1 MPNLNVAVLGS
12 SGYSKELGKKGTES
26 DITLYNMKRGE
37 TTVTIVEPSMY
48 PEKMQSLYYA
58 AGFADMAVLVV
69 ERLDA
74 SFGETVVML
83 DCLGVEKGV
92 VVPRNYITEDQITRF
107 TRGTVVNGYGYME
120 DDPPLLRERL
130 VSEAEGLP
138 RGAPAETGA
147 VTVDHY
153 FNVRGVGA
161 VALGVVKTGQ
171 IHRHDRLY
179 ALPTAKEGQLRSLQK
194 HDDDFQTAEKGD
206 RVGLALKNLTVE
218 DLSRGTVLASD
229 GALSTTREVEAEMSM
244 VKYWVNPVKPNT
256 VVHLGHWMQFNSA
269 KITSVENKH
278 VDIVL
283 DRPLVHVPGS
293 VAVVHDLN
301 GGNLRVMGT
310 IQLP

>member
-12 SGYSKELGKKGTES
+12 HGYSKELSKKGTES

-37 TTVTIVEPSMY
+37 TTVTIVEPSKY
-48 PEKMQSLYYA
+48 PEKLQSLHYA

-74 SFGETVVML
+74 SFGETVVTL
-83 DCLGVEKGV
+83 DCLGVKKGV
-92 VVPRNYITEDQITRF
+92 IVPRNYVTEDQISRF
-107 TRGTVVNGYGYME
+107 TRGTVVNGYRYME
-120 DDPPLLRERL
+120 DDPPILREHL
-130 VSEAEGLP
+130 VSEAERLP
-138 RGAPAETGA
+138 KGVSAETGA
-147 VTVDHY
+147 VAVDHH

-171 IHRHDRLY
+171 IHMHDRLY
-179 ALPTAKEGQLRSLQK
+179 ALPTAKEGQLRSIQK

-218 DLSRGTVLASD
+218 DLSRGHMLANDRS
-229 GALSTTREVEAEMSM
+229 LSTTKEIDAEMSM
-244 VKYWVNPVKPNT
+244 VKYWVNSVKPNA

-269 KITSVENKH
+269 KITAVEGRH